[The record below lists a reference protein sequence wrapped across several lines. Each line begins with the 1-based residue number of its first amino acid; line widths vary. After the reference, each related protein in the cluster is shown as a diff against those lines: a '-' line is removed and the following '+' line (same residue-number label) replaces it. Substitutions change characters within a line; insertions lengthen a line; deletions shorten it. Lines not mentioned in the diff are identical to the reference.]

1 MTNVIK
7 DIYLVYKEKQNRKD
21 FFTSGY
27 QDLDI
32 FCKYLEEGNIITIGG
47 RPSMGKTSLALSI
60 VNHLI
65 EKDKN
70 ILYFTMSES
79 KERIVKRLLA
89 DKLGYSLS
97 KFDDKMMDCEINLLL
112 ETYAN
117 KKIEIVDKSS
127 LVIEEFEEK
136 IQELK
141 PEIVFVDY
149 VQLLKMPKAPN
160 LTEATN
166 LIIHEIK
173 KIAVE
178 NNVIVVLLSQLSRSV
193 EARCDKRPLL
203 SDLRN
208 GSLLEE
214 ISDIVLMIYRDDYYN
229 LEEEERC
236 IAEMIVVKNSL
247 GNTGTISL
255 KFKNGYFRNIE
266 ANIF

>member
-1 MTNVIK
+1 
-7 DIYLVYKEKQNRKD
+7 
-21 FFTSGY
+21 
-27 QDLDI
+27 
-32 FCKYLEEGNIITIGG
+32 
-47 RPSMGKTSLALSI
+47 
-60 VNHLI
+60 
-65 EKDKN
+65 
-70 ILYFTMSES
+70 MSES
-79 KERIVKRLLA
+79 KERIVKRLIA
-89 DKLGYSLS
+89 DKLNCPLS
-97 KFDDKMMDCEINLLL
+97 SFSGGKTADYEISLLL

-193 EARCDKRPLL
+193 EARCDKHPLL

-229 LEEEERC
+229 LEEEND
-236 IAEMIVVKNSL
+236 IAEIMVVKNSL
-247 GNTGTISL
+247 GNTGAINL
-255 KFKNGYFRNIE
+255 KFENGYFRNIV
-266 ANIF
+266 ANTF